1 MHEAD
6 ITKFYNVA
14 DEVISAGNNSCQ
26 DFPCAW
32 MRSRGFVGTGESVI
46 YPAFSLLITVHA
58 LFSTSFAVDS
68 TKEDFFLI
76 LVLDELNSGQALV
89 LALRVL
95 NVLK

>member
-1 MHEAD
+1 M
-6 ITKFYNVA
+6 
-14 DEVISAGNNSCQ
+14 
-26 DFPCAW
+26 
-32 MRSRGFVGTGESVI
+32 I

-76 LVLDELNSGQALV
+76 LVLDELNSGQALI